1 VNVLGI
7 NIIAHRG
14 SSKAA
19 PENTKEAFKQ
29 AIKDQAD
36 GIELDVHLTA
46 DNQVVVIHD
55 PTIDRTSKG
64 KGFIKDLSLNE
75 LKEYDF
81 GSYFDES
88 FKGEKI
94 LTLSEALE
102 IIKDFD
108 LINIEIK
115 KGYNINQGIGEKVL
129 KSIEKYEFKNEIIIS
144 SFNHQSLK
152 IIKELKN
159 DIKIAPLLYARL
171 NKPWEYAINLG
182 AEYLHLYYKLV
193 NKEIIEQCHQQGIKV
208 NVFTVD
214 EKYDL
219 NKMIEYNVDGIITN
233 YPVKARNLLTGIK
246 SE

>member
-1 VNVLGI
+1 LGI

-64 KGFIKDLSLNE
+64 KGFIKDFSLKE

-88 FKGEKI
+88 FKDEKI
-94 LTLSEALE
+94 LTLTEALE
-102 IIKDFD
+102 IIKDFNI
-108 LINIEIK
+108 INIEIK
-115 KGYNINQGIGEKVL
+115 KGYNINQGIEDEVL
-129 KSIEKYEFKNEIIIS
+129 KSIKMFDFESEIIIS
-144 SFNHQSLK
+144 SFNHESLK
-152 IIKELKN
+152 IIKDLN
-159 DIKIAPLLYARL
+159 NNIKIAPLFYARL
-171 NKPWEYAINLG
+171 YNPWEYAINLG
-182 AEYLHLYYKLV
+182 AEYLHLYYNLV
-193 NKEIIEQCHQQGIKV
+193 NKEVIEKCHQQGIKV

-233 YPVKARNLLTGIK
+233 YPVKARNLLTGMK
-246 SE
+246 LE